1 MADEN
6 SISEKEVES
15 AKVEEKEEDTTNVAK
30 ESDRLTPG
38 NDGPVKSR
46 TPSASSK
53 RSASPGKTPPT
64 PAKAKPADKGGAKGG
79 KGGKAG
85 AKAAKP
91 KKEEVDDKPAAEEKG
106 PADDIVPLFLAS
118 KTQELFGCVADVDVT
133 EENPHKFLP
142 KEGILQDMRNRA
154 AVSDFHP
161 VKQRMLDYPGEE
173 ILVVFDPD
181 FRMGQNFYIALTEE
195 AKQHIL
201 NPPPEDG
208 EEGAEQVD
216 GEGGVGAEE
225 EVVVYRYVPPEPKE
239 WVSLGSEVEI
249 EDEMVT
255 ESRAKIKMT
264 IQRVRREFG
273 APVTF
278 TDRNAD
284 DVKDG
289 YIECSSYE
297 DKSYNVK
304 KVEMDYGIQAVP
316 TYSEN
321 GTQTDWKHPRNQATQ
336 YFPREFDNE
345 EKKTL
350 MEMEELLNTL
360 NQVTPRFELSL
371 QQNEI
376 MNVFNDDWL
385 ALADEDSTFG
395 SKSDSHLKEYQSF
408 TDLQFSKDKAITCIE
423 WHPTIKGI
431 IAVSCSERMSFDDRV
446 DNASKIIMNP
456 SLILLWSFTD
466 PIHPQILLEAPDDI
480 FSFKFCPS
488 DPNIIAGGCIN
499 GQVVM
504 WDISKHAD
512 RLRSNQRG
520 KQTKKNSMMKLPGFE
535 DENTDQ
541 MPIVRYCAVSGIEHS
556 HKMAISELQWV
567 PDHMEITRM
576 GIVVENKTGTC
587 SQILSASTDGC
598 IAIWDT
604 KPPKGHTP
612 SVEDAKQKDN
622 PLAVSTTFKHLDLT
636 WKPTLK
642 FPVSKIEGNGEYG
655 VLKVSIQERQ
665 GDRSVLEKQGGK
677 GSEVN
682 MGASMGMGSSLRTG
696 SAKDKKPL
704 EGVTSKFFVG
714 TEAGELVYAD
724 WKLEKDADSGKI
736 QPPRPQFAKLYHD
749 WGINTLQRSP
759 FFKDLVLAVGGWNF
773 TLWKEGI
780 EGGPIIQSATAPK
793 KLTAGYW
800 SPTRPAVFFVGRSDG
815 NIDIWDLLDKTHE
828 PSLSQNVSAST
839 ITQIYPWVVNSKQQL
854 LAVSDSVGTL
864 HILEVPWSLRHATI
878 GELPSMT
885 SYIEREVKRL
895 EFIDKRQDFHI
906 QNKRR
911 LDAEEAQQKMAQPA
925 EPSTEEVEN
934 KMRVG
939 YLDYLEEEKKFLEAL
954 GLSTQPEEPLPEV

>member
-1 MADEN
+1 MADE
-6 SISEKEVES
+6 SPISEKEVET
-15 AKVEEKEEDTTNVAK
+15 AKLDEKEEDTAK
-30 ESDRLTPG
+30 EGEGLKPG
-38 NDGPVKSR
+38 SGGTSKSR
-46 TPSASSK
+46 SPSASSR
-53 RSASPGKTPPT
+53 RSASPAKTPA
-64 PAKAKPADKGGAKGG
+64 AKAKPAEKGGAKGG
-79 KGGKAG
+79 KAGKPAGGKAS
-85 AKAAKP
+85 KP
-91 KKEEVDDKPAAEEKG
+91 KKDEVEEKPSG
-106 PADDIVPLFLAS
+106 NDKDGIMPLFLAS

-133 EENPHKFLP
+133 EENPCKLIP
-142 KEGILQDMRNRA
+142 KEGILQDLRTRA
-154 AVSDFHP
+154 AVCDFFP
-161 VKQRMLDYPGEE
+161 VKQKMLDYPADEV
-173 ILVVFDPD
+173 LVVFDPD
-181 FRMGQNFYIALTEE
+181 FKMGQNFYIALTEE
-195 AKQHIL
+195 TKQRIL
-201 NPPPEDG
+201 NPPSEEG
-208 EEGAEQVD
+208 EEGAEQAD
-216 GEGGVGAEE
+216 GEGGGEGQEE
-225 EVVVYRYVPPEPKE
+225 EVVVYRYIPPEPKE
-239 WVSLGSEVEI
+239 WVSLGSEMDI
-249 EDEMVT
+249 EDEIVS
-255 ESRAKIKMT
+255 ESRPKIKMT

-273 APVTF
+273 TPITF

-289 YIECSSYE
+289 YIECASYE
-297 DKSYNVK
+297 DKSFNVK
-304 KVEMDYGIQAVP
+304 KVEMDYGVQAVP
-316 TYSEN
+316 TYTEN
-321 GTQTDWKHPRNQATQ
+321 GTQTDWKHPRNQTTQ
-336 YFPREFDNE
+336 YFPREFDKE
-345 EKKTL
+345 EKNKL
-350 MEMEELLNTL
+350 MESEDILNFL
-360 NQVTPRFELSL
+360 NHVTPRFELAL

-376 MNVFNDDWL
+376 MNVFFDDWF
-385 ALADEDSTFG
+385 ALAEQDSTFG

-423 WHPTIKGI
+423 WHPTVKGI
-431 IAVSCSERMSFDDRV
+431 IAVSCAERMSFDDRV
-446 DNASKIIMNP
+446 DHGSKIIMNP

-541 MPIVRYCAVSGIEHS
+541 MPIIRYCAVSGIEHS
-556 HKMAISELQWV
+556 HKTAISELQWV

-587 SQILSASTDGC
+587 NQILTASTDGY

-612 SVEDAKQKDN
+612 SVDDAKQRDN
-622 PLAVSTTFKHLDLT
+622 PLAIATTFKHLDLT

-655 VLKVSIQERQ
+655 VTRISIQERQ
-665 GDRSVLEKQGGK
+665 GDRSVAEKQGSKASDISMSG
-677 GSEVN
+677 
-682 MGASMGMGSSLRTG
+682 SMGMGGSLRTG

-714 TEAGELVYAD
+714 TEAGEFVYAD
-724 WKLEKDADSGKI
+724 WKLEKDTDSGKI
-736 QPPRPQFAKLYHD
+736 QPPRPQFAKSYHD

-759 FFKDLVLAVGGWNF
+759 FYKDLILAVGGWNF

-780 EGGPIIQSATAPK
+780 EGGPIIHSATAPK

-800 SPTRPAVFFVGRSDG
+800 SPSRPAVFFIGRSDG

-864 HILEVPWSLRHATI
+864 HILEVPWSLRHATV
-878 GELPSMT
+878 GELSSMT

-895 EFIDKRQDFHI
+895 EYIDKRQDFHV
-906 QNKRR
+906 QNKRKME
-911 LDAEEAQQKMAQPA
+911 AEEAEKKMVQPP
-925 EPSTEEVEN
+925 EPSTEEVES

-939 YLDYLEEEKKFLEAL
+939 YLDYVEEEKKFLAAL
-954 GLSTQPEEPLPEV
+954 GLSVEPEEPLPEV